1 MFMFDFT
8 FAVPLLAQVHEP
20 PTLPDGPSGI
30 YVLIGIAIAA
40 IVLLIV
46 FCLKGASEGEDGD

>member
-8 FAVPLLAQVHEP
+8 FAVPLLAHVHEP

-40 IVLLIV
+40 IVLLI
-46 FCLKGASEGEDGD
+46 FCLKGASEGEDND